1 MVILGVTAGLL
12 IALTGVASAI
22 TWQGSPRLH
31 TVMEA
36 IACSAAVF
44 VGIISLVRHQ
54 TRDDNIFLFL
64 GAGFFGA
71 GILDGYHAIV
81 TAEGM
86 SQHLPSTL
94 SALDSWTWFA
104 SRCLLSVCLY
114 LSWLTWKR
122 GNSRRIVSDL
132 VVYLCVGT
140 LILSAFLVFIF
151 TPVPGI
157 NAPKFILHQPTAPIP
172 AIFFGL
178 ALVGYAST
186 GSWKHDLFQRCLVA
200 SLMFGL
206 VSQVCLMFRSETLFS
221 GMFDVVHLLKIVSY
235 MLVAAGLIVSVFR
248 AFEEAQR
255 LTAERQLQ
263 IAEVDHANEALEAF
277 VRWAS
282 HDLRSPL
289 RHIFS
294 FCGFVRESATDRL
307 TETEKSDL
315 ERVME
320 AATSMSDLLDGLSRF
335 AKLGAASLQLE
346 TFSLNDVVESVV
358 EQLPLDQQTQVHY
371 SGLDQVVADKAL
383 LTVVI
388 QNLIENGLKY
398 VKDRGPEVTVK
409 SESASEFDAEFSFGA
424 IHVSVADN
432 GIGVERKHLER
443 IFEPGIRGVAMS
455 EYSGTGFGLATSA
468 RIIAA
473 HQGKIWVESE
483 AGKGSVFHFTIPNQI
498 VECHDPVAESGPWAK
513 PRDKKRP

>member
-1 MVILGVTAGLL
+1 MVFLGVAAGIL
-12 IALTGVASAI
+12 IALMGVAYTI
-22 TWQGSPRLH
+22 TWQGSPWLH

-36 IACSAAVF
+36 IASSTAVF

-54 TRDDNIFLFL
+54 TRDDNIFLFI
-64 GAGFFGA
+64 GTGFLGA

-81 TAEGM
+81 TVEGI

-104 SRCLLSVCLY
+104 SSCLLSVCLC
-114 LSWLTWKR
+114 LSWLDWKR
-122 GNSRRIVSDL
+122 GSSRRFVSDL
-132 VVYLCVGT
+132 VVYLSVGT
-140 LILSAFLVFIF
+140 LVLSAFLVFIF
-151 TPVPGI
+151 IPVPAV
-157 NAPKFILHQPTAPIP
+157 NAPEFMLHQPTALIP
-172 AIFFGL
+172 AIFFAL

-186 GSWKHDLFQRCLVA
+186 GSWKHDSFQRCLVA

-206 VSQVCLMFRSETLFS
+206 VVQVGLMSRSETLFD
-221 GMFDVVHLLKIVSY
+221 GMFDVAHLLKIVSY
-235 MLVAAGLIVSVFR
+235 MLVAAGLIVSVLR
-248 AFEEAQR
+248 AFEDAQR
-255 LTAERQLQ
+255 LSAERQLQ

-307 TETEKSDL
+307 TETENSDL

-320 AATSMSDLLDGLSRF
+320 AATNMSDLLDGLSRF
-335 AKLGAASLQLE
+335 AKLGAASLRLE
-346 TFSLNDVVESVV
+346 TFSLNDAVESVV
-358 EQLPLDQQTQVHY
+358 EQLPLEQQSQVHY

-383 LTVVI
+383 LTIVM

-398 VKDRGPEVTVK
+398 VQDQTPEVTVT
-409 SESASEFDAEFSFGA
+409 SEFVSEFDAEVSFGA
-424 IHVSVADN
+424 IRVSVADN
-432 GIGVERKHLER
+432 GIGVDRRHLER

-455 EYSGTGFGLATSA
+455 EYSGTGFGLATCA

-483 AGKGSVFHFTIPNQI
+483 LGKGSVFHFTIPNPI
-498 VECHDPVAESGPWAK
+498 DDCHDPVAESGPWANSS
-513 PRDKKRP
+513 DKKRS